1 METVLQ
7 TEAQMTRQESL
18 KRSVFRKKEEWQVMY
33 KIASKYYVVDAIAQY
48 YVVEAFVSNCNMQSP
63 SLSRYDYTKF
73 I

>member
-33 KIASKYYVVDAIAQY
+33 KITSKYVVDAIAQY